1 MGTSLTIFSTEEPI
15 CSVHVATLSDVSK
28 AVDAART
35 AFTSSSWTTLSAT
48 DRGHLL
54 HTLAST
60 ALSHSPLLAT
70 IEALDAGK
78 PYQTALTSDVAR
90 FAEILRY
97 YAGFSDK
104 NFGQVVDAGPG
115 KLAYSVPEP
124 LGVCGLVVPWNY
136 PLEMVAWKMGPA
148 IACGNTVVL
157 KPSEVTPLSA
167 LYLGKL
173 IQEAGLP
180 PGVVN
185 VVNGYGNEAGKALV
199 EHPGVDKIS
208 FTGSTATGKEVMRA
222 AAGTLKDVT
231 LETGGKSPLVVFPDA
246 DIKQAARQAHMGIMS
261 NSGQVCSANS
271 RLLVHRSV
279 MDEFVAEFRK
289 QVESVSIIGDPFD
302 DATFQGPQVSKGQY
316 ERVLGY
322 IRIGTDEGATLAIGG
337 KPAKIASGKGYF
349 VEPTLFTDVTPTM
362 RIAREEIFGPVAVAL
377 PFDSE
382 SESLALAND
391 SVYGLGAMVFTK
403 DLARA
408 HRVARGV
415 KAGMVFVNSCDD
427 SDVRTAF
434 GGVKESGVGREL
446 GEAGLRGYCSV
457 KTVHVN
463 LTEE

>member
-1 MGTSLTIFSTEEPI
+1 M
-15 CSVHVATLSDVSK
+15 
-28 AVDAART
+28 
-35 AFTSSSWTTLSAT
+35 
-48 DRGHLL
+48 
-54 HTLAST
+54 
-60 ALSHSPLLAT
+60 
-70 IEALDAGK
+70 
-78 PYQTALTSDVAR
+78 
-90 FAEILRY
+90 
-97 YAGFSDK
+97 
-104 NFGQVVDAGPG
+104 
-115 KLAYSVPEP
+115 
-124 LGVCGLVVPWNY
+124 CGLVVPWNY
-136 PLEMVAWKMGPA
+136 PLEMAAWKMGPA
-148 IACGNTVVL
+148 LACGNTVVL

-167 LYLGKL
+167 LYLGRL
-173 IQEAGLP
+173 VEEAGFP

-185 VVNGYGNEAGKALV
+185 IVNGYGNEAGAALV
-199 EHPGVDKIS
+199 GHPGVDKVS

-231 LETGGKSPLVVFPDA
+231 LETGGKSPLMVFPDA
-246 DIKQAARQAHMGIMS
+246 DIKQAVRQAHMGIMS

-271 RLLVHRSV
+271 RLLVHRSI
-279 MDEFVAEFRK
+279 MDEFVEEFKK
-289 QVESVSIIGDPFD
+289 QVDSVSVIGDPFD
-302 DATFQGPQVSKGQY
+302 EKTFQGPQVSRGQF

-337 KPAKIASGKGYF
+337 RPAQVGSGKGYF
-349 VEPTLFTDVTPTM
+349 VEPTLFTGVTPTM

-382 SESLALAND
+382 SEALSLAND

-463 LTEE
+463 LTGE